1 MIRPRIYIP
10 PGFFNGIK
18 SVVFST
24 VTIMTYNEPYVMLF
38 NNRRKLYL
46 LSLEPVIIN
55 NTR

>member
-1 MIRPRIYIP
+1 MALNRSSS
-10 PGFFNGIK
+10 G
-18 SVVFST
+18 T